1 MLTCEIEE
9 PLRVNEG
16 VHSLDEKTSEIVTS
30 RCESDSLNRYRFFWL
45 GAAEKKSKTFSSI
58 LFQVQQ
64 QLEEVATWVSAWK
77 DNAAGINFNI
87 RAKRIASEKRRS
99 GWSLH
104 QEGGLYV
111 ATKPLPIDQN
121 TNIEVAEF
129 DKPFEGSLI
138 IFGHDVFPQL
148 FTSKPLYPSIDVLAS
163 WRQLPPSEEFLSWL
177 SENTMSAAYFLEDDR
192 GYLTL
197 TLVTPH
203 RLEIN
208 DFQCQRTFS
217 RI

>member
-9 PLRVNEG
+9 PLRTNEG
-16 VHSLDEKTSEIVTS
+16 VHSLNEETGEIVTS
-30 RCESDSLNRYRFFWL
+30 RFESDRLNRYHFSWL
-45 GAAEKKSKTFSSI
+45 GAAAEKSKTFSSI

-64 QLEEVATWVSAWK
+64 QLEEEATWVSAWK
-77 DNAAGINFNI
+77 DNAAGINYNI

-99 GWSLH
+99 GWLLH

-121 TNIEVAEF
+121 TNIDVAEF

-138 IFGHDVFPQL
+138 IFGYDISPQL

-177 SENTMSAAYFLEDDR
+177 SENTMSAAYFLQDDR

-197 TLVTPH
+197 TLVTPS
-203 RLEIN
+203 RLETN
-208 DFQCQRTFS
+208 KFQCQKTFGKM
-217 RI
+217 